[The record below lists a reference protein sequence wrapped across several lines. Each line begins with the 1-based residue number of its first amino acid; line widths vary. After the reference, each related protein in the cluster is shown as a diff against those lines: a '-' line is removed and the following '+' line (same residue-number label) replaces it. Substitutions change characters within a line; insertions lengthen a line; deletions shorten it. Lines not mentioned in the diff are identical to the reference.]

1 MGDLKRFAA
10 GFRQPAFVI
19 LCLAGAMPLVAQTGR
34 ITGRVSDSTGAA
46 VANAPVV
53 VTQLSVNQQRSTET
67 SSEGYYTVPDL
78 APGSYSISVNNRGFK
93 PVTQTGV
100 TLQVDQTLRLDFA
113 LEVGSITEQVVV
125 QAQAPLLDTESQSV
139 GQTIQSKQV
148 INLPL
153 LGRNPYAL
161 GALVPG
167 VRVSRGLNDL
177 PVDQIS
183 TASVSING
191 APGNANEFLLDGAP
205 NTAAAQ
211 NQPIIYPNA
220 DSVQEFR
227 VETNNFSAEYGRAA
241 GGVFNVVTKSGTNA
255 LHGDVYEFL
264 RNDKLNGNDFF
275 ANRGGK
281 AVPPFKFNQFGGI
294 LGGPVVI
301 PHLYNGRDKTF
312 FFVSTE
318 LVRFVQGVT
327 YTATVP
333 DPRLLTG
340 DFSSLRTATGQPI
353 TIYDPASTTL
363 GADNRYTRKAFVG
376 NKIPASQINPVA
388 AKIASYWPAP
398 NTTGSAFTGTNNY
411 VRTDANNIQK
421 NTYSARLD
429 QNFTS
434 NTRMLTRFSYDDTP
448 WTRASPYGTQDLGAP
463 AFGPQDFTRYN
474 SVIEADHVFSPTLI
488 GTVRGSFSRLSNFRA
503 PLSLGFDIA
512 TLGFPAN
519 LAGQIGA
526 PAAFP
531 AITMTG
537 YGVSSSISNN
547 SGTGTLGTTGIINFG
562 MNNYNISAGVT
573 KNLNQHTIKVGG
585 EFRVVQLN
593 TLQTGDASTT
603 FNFTSGYTQGPNA
616 AQASATAGNALA
628 TFLLGIPDGSVTPS
642 PALAMQTKYYAIYLQ
657 DDWKVSKTFTVNLG
671 LRYDLETPRTDRYNQ
686 LTNFDY
692 AAASPL
698 RAPGLNLHGA
708 LSFVGVQGV
717 SRYQGNIDPNNV
729 APRIGFAWHVTP
741 KTVIRSAGGIFYG
754 TIWGFGAQPSQ
765 FGVSGFSTVTN
776 IVSSLNGVT
785 PIVSLNNPY
794 PTGINQ
800 ATGSSLGPAT
810 LLGQDI
816 SFFDRGNL
824 TPYTAQW
831 NFDIQRE
838 LPAGIL
844 FDVAYVGT
852 RGLKFP
858 MNLQRNQL
866 PDSALALG
874 DNLRT
879 QVPNPFF
886 GQITSGQLSS
896 ATIARAQLLRPYP
909 QFTSVTSSVASWAST
924 NYHALQVKVEKRYAK
939 NLTLLASYTF
949 SKMMDYGTGTFG
961 GETLSGGG
969 VQDYNNLRAEY
980 GTSALDQTHR
990 LITNVVYSFPWYSQQ
1005 HGFVGHLLG
1014 GWQLSVIG
1022 SFYSGSPL
1030 GVSSAVNGTFSQGGG
1045 QRPNW
1050 NGQDPGLSQPTLE
1063 SWFNTSVFSTPA
1075 AYQFGT
1081 APRTFSS
1088 VRSDKTHNVD
1098 LSLQKVTNLTER
1110 LGLEFRAEAFN
1121 LTNTPVFAPP
1131 NTSFGSQSFGVVSSQ
1146 ANLPRVVQLALKLKF

>member
-1 MGDLKRFAA
+1 MGDVKKFAG
-10 GFRQPAFVI
+10 GFRLPAFAI
-19 LCLAGAMPLVAQTGR
+19 LCLAGAVPLFAQTGR

-53 VTQLSVNQQRSTET
+53 VTQLSVNQQRTTET

-78 APGSYSISVNNRGFK
+78 PPGSYSIAVNNRGFK
-93 PVTQTGV
+93 PITQTGV

-353 TIYDPASTTL
+353 TIYDPGSTTL

-376 NKIPASQINPVA
+376 NKIPISQINPVA

-398 NTTGSAFTGTNNY
+398 NATGSAFTGTNNY

-519 LAGQIGA
+519 LASQIGA

-531 AITMTG
+531 AIAITG

-585 EFRVVQLN
+585 EFRAVQLN
-593 TLQTGDASTT
+593 TLQTGDTSTN
-603 FNFTSGYTQGPNA
+603 FNFTSGFTQGPNA

-628 TFLLGIPDGSVTPS
+628 TFLLGIPDGSVAPS
-642 PALAMQTKYYAIYLQ
+642 AALAMQTKYYAIYLQ

-698 RAPGLNLHGA
+698 RAPGLNLNGA

-717 SRYQGNIDPNNV
+717 SRYQGDIDPNNV

-765 FGVSGFSTVTN
+765 FGVSGFSAVTN

-785 PIVSLNNPY
+785 PIVSLSNPY

-800 ATGSSLGPAT
+800 ATGSSLGAAT

-816 SFFDRGNL
+816 SFFDRSNV

-886 GQITSGQLSS
+886 GQITSGQLAS

-909 QFTSVTSSVASWAST
+909 QFTAVTSSVASWAST

-990 LITNVVYSFPWYSQQ
+990 LITNVVYSLPWYSQQ

-1063 SWFNTSVFSTPA
+1063 AWFNTSVFSTPA
-1075 AYQFGT
+1075 AYHFGT

-1121 LTNTPVFAPP
+1121 LTNTPVFSPP
-1131 NTSFGSQSFGVVSSQ
+1131 NTTFGSPSFGVVSSQ